1 LKTEGAQWNDSSD
14 GSTRD
19 PRSRHGWGGKEG
31 GIAGV
36 SRGACRLFLT
46 DESFRA
52 GRGNQPPVVTWLN
65 LDGKAEVDALHQ
77 DWQATSATILAP
89 PESKPWR
96 LHEFMAAD
104 MDGNVLRVF
113 YDFSRDI

>member
-1 LKTEGAQWNDSSD
+1 MDAALAYYKRCLGFEVD
-14 GSTRD
+14 
-19 PRSRHGWGGKEG
+19 WGGTEG
-31 GIAGV
+31 GIAGM

-52 GRGNQPPVVTWLN
+52 GRGNRPPIVTWLN
-65 LDGKAEVDALHQ
+65 LNSKAEVDAQHR
-77 DWQATSATILAP
+77 DWQAASATILAP

-104 MDGNVLRVF
+104 VDGNVLRVF
-113 YDFSRDI
+113 YD